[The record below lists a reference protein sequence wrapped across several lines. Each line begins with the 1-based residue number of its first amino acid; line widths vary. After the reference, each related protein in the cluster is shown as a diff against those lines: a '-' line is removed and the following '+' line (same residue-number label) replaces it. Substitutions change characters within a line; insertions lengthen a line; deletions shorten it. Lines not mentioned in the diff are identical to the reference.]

1 MKINVKVYARRFE
14 MLCMAIIPLV
24 LIATPVFWL
33 FGDKLMDSTYGID
46 LKSFSLVK
54 RLAIVVVEL
63 VSSLLVVYALSLCI
77 QIARLFQKDEIF
89 SPRTASLFAHVSKIA
104 GWWGLYNI
112 IIGVCI
118 NRLLVPNLPIQLT
131 IAAFFSATMLYLFVF
146 VFLSILAILVAK
158 ASSLQHD
165 QDLTV

>member
-14 MLCMAIIPLV
+14 LLCMVIIPLV
-24 LIATPVFWL
+24 LIATPMIWF
-33 FGDKLMDSTYGID
+33 FGDKLLDSTYGID
-46 LKSFSLVK
+46 LKSFSLIK
-54 RLAIVVVEL
+54 RLAVVSVEL
-63 VSSLLVVYALSLCI
+63 ISSFMLVYGLSLCI

-89 SPRTASLFAHVSKIA
+89 SPRTASLFARVSRIS

-112 IIGVCI
+112 ITGACI
-118 NRLLVPNLPIQLT
+118 NRLLAPHLPIQLS
-131 IAAFFSATMLYLFVF
+131 IFALCSAAMFYLFIF